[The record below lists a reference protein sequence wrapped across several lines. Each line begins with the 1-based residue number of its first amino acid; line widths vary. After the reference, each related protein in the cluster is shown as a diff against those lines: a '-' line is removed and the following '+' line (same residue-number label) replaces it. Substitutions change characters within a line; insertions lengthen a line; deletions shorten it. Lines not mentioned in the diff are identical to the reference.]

1 LRMAVAALAHPLGA
15 TLFIIIE
22 VSMGMLAFWTTTT
35 RTLFEVYDLFLY
47 LASGELV
54 PLALFP
60 SWLHTVLTGLPFR
73 YTFSFPIEVFLGKL
87 GAAGVAASFLW
98 QAGWLLVLPA
108 VARTLRVRALRR
120 STPTGMTSG

>member
-1 LRMAVAALAHPLGA
+1 RAGLAGRA
-15 TLFIIIE
+15 TLLSATMFIIIE
-22 VSMGMLAFWTTTT
+22 VGIGMLAFWTTNT
-35 RTLFEVYDLFLY
+35 RNLFEVYDLFLY

-60 SWLHTVLTGLPFR
+60 SWLHTALAGLPFR